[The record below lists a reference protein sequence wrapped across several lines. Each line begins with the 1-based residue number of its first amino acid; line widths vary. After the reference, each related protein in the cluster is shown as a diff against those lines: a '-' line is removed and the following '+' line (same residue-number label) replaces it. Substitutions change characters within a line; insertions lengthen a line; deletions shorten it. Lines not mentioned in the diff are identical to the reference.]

1 MKNELSNA
9 SKVLNRTYKELKVRK
24 YIRVQY
30 KLLVLCSILVVSYG
44 YTLEEDVEL
53 CFTLALEL
61 HLLLEHLLH
70 PVRIGARALTPR
82 RRLRDLV
89 SLARRDSLQE
99 RAVLRLCR
107 T

>member
-1 MKNELSNA
+1 MKNELSNPFE
-9 SKVLNRTYKELKVRK
+9 VLNRTYKELKVRK
-24 YIRVQY
+24 YIQY